1 MLNEEKVKLM
11 ARMAIYEKKPGRK
24 AMKMTKYFQSDYVS
38 WNMIKTVLAVTVSYL
53 LMVGCWILYHM
64 EYLMENLYTLDFAE
78 LIKNFLTY
86 YVVLLVAYVVLSYII
101 YGVKY
106 SMAMK
111 SLRRFRTKLKKVKQI
126 NQEEAKGGDS

>member
-11 ARMAIYEKKPGRK
+11 TRMAMYEKKPGRK
-24 AMKMTKYFQSDYVS
+24 AMKMTKYFQSDFVS
-38 WNMIKTVLAVTVSYL
+38 WNMIKTVIAVTVSYL
-53 LMVGCWILYHM
+53 LMAGCWVLYHL

-78 LIKNFLTY
+78 LIKKLLTY

-101 YGVKY
+101 YAVKY
-106 SMAMK
+106 GMAMK
-111 SLRRFRTKLKKVKQI
+111 SLRRFRTSLKKVRQI